1 MDSRRGR
8 SSARNH
14 RPAPR
19 RPWWKRHAKQAGAV
33 VIPAA
38 GMLVGAWFLWFAGP
52 PQSAPSGS
60 TQSSAAAPLTV
71 HTSGPGLSAKTAIF
85 YGGGEE
91 DTALVTKRGF
101 EPQGQLLALMKHP
114 ESAT

>member
-8 SSARNH
+8 SSARNQP
-14 RPAPR
+14 PAPR

-38 GMLVGAWFLWFAGP
+38 GVLVGAWFLWIAGP
-52 PQSAPSGS
+52 PQSAPPALSGS

-71 HTSGPGLSAKTAIF
+71 HTSGPGLSAKTTIF
-85 YGGGEE
+85 YGGGQ
-91 DTALVTKRGF
+91 DTAFVTKSGF
-101 EPQGQLLALMKHP
+101 
-114 ESAT
+114 